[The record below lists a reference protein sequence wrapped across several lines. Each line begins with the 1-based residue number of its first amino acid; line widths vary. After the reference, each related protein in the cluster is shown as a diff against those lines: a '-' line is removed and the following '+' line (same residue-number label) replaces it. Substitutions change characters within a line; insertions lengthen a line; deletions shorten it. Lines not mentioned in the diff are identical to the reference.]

1 KKNIIVN
8 YLNSSQDIYIKTP
21 ESNIIK
27 QVYLIN
33 MVGQTVKSWNAT
45 NNLISSEFKIPVKR
59 ISDGNYII
67 KVVTD
72 RGTYNKKVVI
82 KLD

>member
-33 MVGQTVKSWNAT
+33 MVGQTVKSWNMT
-45 NNLISSEFKIPVKR
+45 NIPNINNELRIPVSK
-59 ISDGNYII
+59 ISEGNYLV
-67 KVVTD
+67 KVVTEK
-72 RGTYNKKVVI
+72 GTYNKKLI
-82 KLD
+82 INY